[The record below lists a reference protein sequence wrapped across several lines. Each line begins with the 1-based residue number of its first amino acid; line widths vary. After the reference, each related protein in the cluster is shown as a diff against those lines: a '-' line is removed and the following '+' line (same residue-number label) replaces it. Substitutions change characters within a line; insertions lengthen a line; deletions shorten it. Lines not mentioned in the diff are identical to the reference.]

1 MAEPKKPGGDGPGGP
16 SKGRPGDGGAQT
28 VLEREPKVHKPRMWK
43 VVLHNDDYT
52 TMEFVVWVLQMVF
65 QKDQDEAMALMLAV
79 HQTGRGV
86 AGVFTK
92 DIADTKCDQVME
104 LAEANAMPLLCTTEP
119 D

>member
-1 MAEPKKPGGDGPGGP
+1 MAEPKKPGGGDEGGGKKPGG
-16 SKGRPGDGGAQT
+16 GAGQT
-28 VLEREPKVHKPRMWK
+28 VIEREPKLHKPKMWK

-65 QKDQDEAMALMLAV
+65 QKDQDEAMALMLSV

-92 DIADTKCDQVME
+92 DIAETKCNQVME